1 MTDNPNAPTPVILH
15 LFLGIGLVT
24 LSLAFFVLRYVGFQL
39 MGDTVAP
46 TVAYVLSGLSVVLA
60 AITLVIFKPRVP
72 DRSPGQSVD
81 EDRSTPE
88 VVARTTTVWFLL
100 EGAGTIAAVGYFFS
114 GEPVSAIVT
123 IAAIVAFWLCGP
135 NVFAKA

>member
-1 MTDNPNAPTPVILH
+1 MTESQNAATPVTLH

-24 LSLAFFVLRYVGFQL
+24 VSLAFFVLRYLGFQL
-39 MGDTVAP
+39 MHDTVPP

-60 AITLVIFKPRVP
+60 ALALVIFKPRVP

-81 EDRSTPE
+81 EYWSTPE
-88 VVARTTTVWFLL
+88 VVTRIMTVWFLL
-100 EGAGTIAAVGYFFS
+100 EGAGTMAAAGYFFT
-114 GEPVSAIVT
+114 GEPVSAIAT
-123 IAAIVAFWLCGP
+123 GAAIVAFWLCGP